1 MGQFIDLKGQQF
13 GEITVLE
20 KDIEL
25 SKEKK
30 RVYWKCQC
38 SCGRIKSIRGD
49 GLKSIKTCGECKKDL
64 AGQRFGRL
72 VALSKGKK
80 DKASHQ
86 YWICECDCG
95 NIVEINSDNLRRGLT
110 QSCGCLHA
118 ETMHELTFQ
127 DITGQKFGKLTVL
140 ECVVKNQ
147 KVQWKCLCECGNICI
162 VSKNNLKSGHTQS
175 CGCINYSIGEQNIV
189 SLLKENNIEFKK
201 EYIFSDLPKS
211 RYDFYLP
218 KFNRLIEFDGTQHI
232 EFKNHWYQTEE
243 EFLEAQNRDIEKN
256 NYALANNIPLIRIP
270 YFERDNIT
278 LELLLGNKY
287 LINQEGVVE

>member
-49 GLKSIKTCGECKKDL
+49 GLKNIKTCGECKKDL
-64 AGQRFGRL
+64 TGQRFGRL
-72 VALSKGKK
+72 IALKKGKK

-86 YWICECDCG
+86 YWICRCDCG

-118 ETMHELTFQ
+118 ETMHELKFQ
-127 DITGQKFGKLTVL
+127 DITGQKFGKLTAL
-140 ECVVKNQ
+140 EYIVKNQ
-147 KVQWKCLCECGNICI
+147 KAYWKCLCECGNICI

-189 SLLKENNIEFKK
+189 NILKENNIEFIK
-201 EYIFSDLPKS
+201 EYVFSDFSKR

-218 KFNRLIEFDGTQHI
+218 KFNRLVEFDGAQHT
-232 EFKNHWYQTEE
+232 EYKNHWYKTEE

-256 NYALANNIPLIRIP
+256 NYALINNISLIRIP
-270 YFERDNIT
+270 YSERDSIT
-278 LELLLGNKY
+278 LDLILGDKY
-287 LINQEGVVE
+287 LITQEVIE